1 MGLIS
6 RIKKAFSNE
15 DTAGA
20 RYAVFY
26 NENTVGDLVSQ
37 LTAIQQS
44 AVYAC
49 IRVLSESIAGLPL
62 HLYELKDNG
71 DSEKAKSH
79 SLYAILGSEPNR
91 EMTAFSFWETA
102 VTHILLWGNFYAQ
115 IIRNGRGD
123 IVELYP
129 LQPSNM
135 SVKRNDKGEI
145 VYKYRREPEDEAQS
159 KDQAYSTIVFSQSEI
174 FHITGLGFDGLIGYS
189 PIELNKTAIGLTI
202 ACDRYGSSFFSN
214 GAMPGG
220 VLSFPG
226 TVKDPDRVR
235 ESWAKGFSGKNA
247 NKVAV
252 LEEGVKYEAIS
263 TDPEKAQFLD
273 TRKFQ
278 ISEIARIFRVP
289 PHMIGDLQYSSFS
302 NIEQQSLEFV
312 KYTLE
317 PWLVRI
323 EQAIK
328 RCLLRASEKSK
339 YYAKFN
345 VDGLLRGD
353 YASRMNGYAIGIQNG
368 YLSPNDVRRLEN
380 MNLIPA
386 ELGGDRN
393 LVNGNMIGI
402 DQAGQQYEEGGENNE
417 EK

>member
-1 MGLIS
+1 M
-6 RIKKAFSNE
+6 
-15 DTAGA
+15 
-20 RYAVFY
+20 
-26 NENTVGDLVSQ
+26 
-37 LTAIQQS
+37 
-44 AVYAC
+44 
-49 IRVLSESIAGLPL
+49 
-62 HLYELKDNG
+62 
-71 DSEKAKSH
+71 
-79 SLYAILGSEPNR
+79 
-91 EMTAFSFWETA
+91 
-102 VTHILLWGNFYAQ
+102 
-115 IIRNGRGD
+115 
-123 IVELYP
+123 
-129 LQPSNM
+129 
-135 SVKRNDKGEI
+135 
-145 VYKYRREPEDEAQS
+145 
-159 KDQAYSTIVFSQSEI
+159 FSQSEI